1 MMNCVLCDSPIRKFF
16 QTNDKKNYHEC
27 SCCGLIFLDCNDRLS
42 YEDEKARYESHQN
55 SPTDI
60 SYRNFLNQLFQPLSQ
75 KINKNNIGLD
85 FGCGPGPTISK
96 MFQENGLKMDIYD
109 PIFFPNDYALK
120 SQYDFI
126 SCTEVVEHL
135 FDPAKTLNLIDLI
148 LKKSGWLGVM
158 TKIYDK
164 SIIFEDWYYRKDP
177 THVAFYSKQTL
188 ETIADMMDWK
198 CEIHSDNVV
207 LFQK

>member
-1 MMNCVLCDSPIRKFF
+1 M
-16 QTNDKKNYHEC
+16 
-27 SCCGLIFLDCNDRLS
+27 
-42 YEDEKARYESHQN
+42 KA
-55 SPTDI
+55 
-60 SYRNFLNQLFQPLSQ
+60 
-75 KINKNNIGLD
+75 
-85 FGCGPGPTISK
+85 
-96 MFQENGLKMDIYD
+96 
-109 PIFFPNDYALK
+109 
-120 SQYDFI
+120 QYDFI

-148 LKKSGWLGVM
+148 LKKWMVRSHD
-158 TKIYDK
+158 KIYDK

>member
-1 MMNCVLCDSPIRKFF
+1 
-16 QTNDKKNYHEC
+16 
-27 SCCGLIFLDCNDRLS
+27 
-42 YEDEKARYESHQN
+42 
-55 SPTDI
+55 
-60 SYRNFLNQLFQPLSQ
+60 
-75 KINKNNIGLD
+75 
-85 FGCGPGPTISK
+85 
-96 MFQENGLKMDIYD
+96 MDIYD

-120 SQYDFI
+120 AQYDFI

-198 CEIHSDNVV
+198 SEIHSDNVV

>member
-1 MMNCVLCDSPIRKFF
+1 
-16 QTNDKKNYHEC
+16 
-27 SCCGLIFLDCNDRLS
+27 
-42 YEDEKARYESHQN
+42 
-55 SPTDI
+55 
-60 SYRNFLNQLFQPLSQ
+60 
-75 KINKNNIGLD
+75 
-85 FGCGPGPTISK
+85 
-96 MFQENGLKMDIYD
+96 
-109 PIFFPNDYALK
+109 
-120 SQYDFI
+120 
-126 SCTEVVEHL
+126 
-135 FDPAKTLNLIDLI
+135 
-148 LKKSGWLGVM
+148 M